1 MIRWLFAL
9 LALLAQ
15 ALTLPLAVRAQDE
28 AVLAQR
34 GEDVAAVIRGE
45 KAYGEVFAP
54 VFINAVPQ
62 AQFDALVEQLRGQ
75 LGGFDRLE
83 SVAPTGTPGAG
94 TIALR
99 FATAIASGPL
109 QLESAAPYRIA
120 GLRLNAIRP
129 VAAEGETVLDLV
141 TALPGTTS
149 LYLARLDGS
158 HVLLDHNGETQL
170 AIGSTF
176 KLYVLS
182 ALVQSIARG
191 ERRWDD
197 VVPLT
202 ARSFP
207 SGQMQDWPPGTP
219 VTLQTLATMMVS
231 ISDNTATDQL
241 MHVLRREAV
250 EAELLASGHADPDQ
264 ALPIMSTRELFLLKL
279 GAEEQLALYGAGN
292 QAQRRSILAAMQQD
306 LLDPALI
313 QSVFADG
320 PHHIDVEWFASAQDI
335 AGIYRRLADDP
346 VASAILGINPA
357 MDRGQFGQWTFVGY
371 KGGSEPGVL
380 NFSWLLRD
388 PAGAPWVLVMTWND
402 PAANVS
408 EARFIGLA
416 QQVLAETQP

>member
-1 MIRWLFAL
+1 MIRWLLAVLAL
-9 LALLAQ
+9 LAL
-15 ALTLPLAVRAQDE
+15 PLAARAQDE

-45 KAYGEVFAP
+45 KAYAEVFAP
-54 VFINAVPQ
+54 VFVNAVPE
-62 AQFDALVEQLRGQ
+62 AQFDALVGQLRGQ
-75 LGGFDRLE
+75 LGDFAGLQAVE
-83 SVAPTGTPGAG
+83 PQGAPGSA

-99 FATAIASGPL
+99 FATAIASGPM

-120 GLRLNAIRP
+120 GLRLNSIRP
-129 VAAEGETVLDLV
+129 VVAEGETVVDLV
-141 TALPGTTS
+141 RALPGTTA
-149 LYLARLDGS
+149 LHLARLDGS
-158 HVLLDHNGETQL
+158 QVLLDHNGDAQL

-182 ALVQSIARG
+182 ALVQSIERG
-191 ERRWDD
+191 EHRWDE

-202 ARSFP
+202 TRSFP

-219 VTLQTLATMMVS
+219 VTLQTLATMMVA

-241 MHVLRREAV
+241 MQVLGREAV
-250 EAELLASGHADPDQ
+250 EAELLASGHADPDR
-264 ALPIMSTRELFLLKL
+264 ALPMMTTRELFLLKL
-279 GAEEQLALYGAGN
+279 GEEDQLARYGAGN
-292 QAQRRSILAAMQQD
+292 QVQRRAILAAMQQE

-313 QSVFADG
+313 QTVFGDG
-320 PHHIDVEWFASAQDI
+320 PHHIEVEWFASAQDI
-335 AGIYRRLADDP
+335 AGIYRRLAVDP

-357 MDRGQFGQWTFVGY
+357 MDRGQFGQWTFAGY

-388 PAGAPWVLVMTWND
+388 PAGEPWVLVMTWND

-416 QQVLAETQP
+416 QQVLAQTRP

>member
-1 MIRWLFAL
+1 VIRWLLAV
-9 LALLAQ
+9 LALLV
-15 ALTLPLAVRAQDE
+15 LPLAAKAQDE

-45 KAYGEVFAP
+45 KAYAEVFAP
-54 VFINAVPQ
+54 VFVNAVPE
-62 AQFDALVEQLRGQ
+62 AQFDALVTQIRGQ
-75 LGGFDRLE
+75 LGDFAGLE
-83 SVAPTGTPGAG
+83 SVTPTSTPGAG

-129 VAAEGETVLDLV
+129 VAAEGETAIDLV
-141 TALPGTTS
+141 RALPGTTS

-158 HVLLDHNGETQL
+158 QVLLDHNGEAQL

-191 ERRWDD
+191 ERGWDD

-202 ARSFP
+202 TRSFP

-219 VTLQTLATMMVS
+219 VTLQTLATMMVA

-241 MHVLRREAV
+241 MQELGREAV
-250 EAELLASGHADPDQ
+250 EAELLASGHSDPDR
-264 ALPIMSTRELFLLKL
+264 ALPMMTTRELFLLKL
-279 GAEEQLALYGAGN
+279 GAEEQLTRYGAGN
-292 QAQRRSILAAMQQD
+292 QAQRRAILSAMQQE

-313 QSVFADG
+313 QTVFGDG

-335 AGIYRRLADDP
+335 AGIYRRLAADA
-346 VASAILGINPA
+346 VASAVLGINPA
-357 MDRGQFGQWTFVGY
+357 MDRGQFGQWTFAGY

-388 PAGAPWVLVMTWND
+388 PAGEPWVLVMTWND
-402 PAANVS
+402 PAATVS

-416 QQVLAETQP
+416 QQVLAETRP